1 MGGRFAEVKPL
12 PEEEEHGG
20 QGRRGGEAA
29 EGERGE
35 ATDPQLGS
43 HRRKWP
49 AQLSLPNLLLLR
61 AWGWVGGIAWG
72 AELHPQ
78 RSLTMQSLLAQ
89 PASAG
94 ELISL
99 NFVPTKQKPQS
110 TFSRM

>member
-1 MGGRFAEVKPL
+1 MAG
-12 PEEEEHGG
+12 
-20 QGRRGGEAA
+20 RGGGE
-29 EGERGE
+29 EGLPKEKEER
-35 ATDPQLGS
+35 PQTPSWVPTGADGLRS
-43 HRRKWP
+43 
-49 AQLSLPNLLLLR
+49 SLPNLLLLR

-94 ELISL
+94 EPISL